1 VIDRMRAKMAGASD
15 FMSKPPEGIKV
26 LQMVEKHLGMS
37 TAPVPEVSE
46 NSRLSLA

>member
-26 LQMVEKHLGMS
+26 LQMVEKHLGMT
-37 TAPVPEVSE
+37 TAVPADVSE
-46 NSRLSLA
+46 NPSFSIA